1 MRHGKKFNHLGRTA
15 SHREAMLSNMASS
28 LIINKRIN
36 TTLAKAKALRKY
48 VEPIITKAKTDTTH
62 SRRIAFSYLQNKE
75 SVQELFGPVA
85 EKIANRPGGYVR
97 IIKTGNRLGDSAEM
111 CMMELVDFNEMLL
124 GDAAA
129 KPKTRRS
136 RRGGSGKGKSA
147 AETSA
152 AANVEEAKVVEET
165 KEEKAEAKAEKV
177 EAKAEVAEPSKEEV
191 KEEAPKEEKKV
202 EAKAEEPAEEK
213 KEEKSD
219 DSAKEG
225 EDKSEKKD

>member
-15 SHREAMLSNMASS
+15 SHRDAMLSNMASS

-48 VEPIITKAKTDTTH
+48 VEPIITKAKSDTTH

-75 SVQELFGPVA
+75 SVQELFGTVA

-111 CMMELVDFNEMLL
+111 CMMELVDFNELL
-124 GDAAA
+124 LSEAAA

-136 RRGGSGKGKSA
+136 RRGAGSKSSD
-147 AETSA
+147 ETTA
-152 AANVEEAKVVEET
+152 KTEVAPVVEEAKVEEET
-165 KEEKAEAKAEKV
+165 KTEEKAEEAIEAKAEVEAPAVEEKKEEAPEAEAKAEDAPEDKADDA
-177 EAKAEVAEPSKEEV
+177 EA
-191 KEEAPKEEKKV
+191 
-202 EAKAEEPAEEK
+202 
-213 KEEKSD
+213 
-219 DSAKEG
+219 G
-225 EDKSEKKD
+225 EDDKTEKKD